1 MATKILIK
9 NSTSAGAAPSAG
21 DIDQAELAVN
31 LADKKLYTKNGSTV
45 VELGT
50 APSSITSAGTVQF
63 GTLSDGTIG
72 ITDFV
77 DEDNMSSNSNVKL
90 PTQQSVKA
98 YVDTSIT
105 NLIDG
110 APGSLNTLNE
120 LAAALN
126 DDAGN
131 VYTAIGAKLPLAGG
145 TMSGALAMGTS
156 KITGL
161 GNPTDNQDA
170 VTKAYVTATS
180 LPLAGGTL
188 SGAVAMGTNKIT
200 GLGNPTANQD
210 AVTKAYVTSTSLPLA
225 GGTLTGNLV
234 LGSNKATSTANPSA
248 ADDLTRKAYVD
259 SIAGSGTSAAAA
271 LADFDSVY
279 QRGLSSAPSADRNGN
294 ALTAGDLYFDTDDD
308 AMYVYDGS
316 SWGVVSLSPGIT
328 AGKSATF
335 GSGAADDDFLRIN
348 GTTIEGRSASEV
360 LSDIGGQASLTFGI
374 GTGNVPTFAANVADD
389 DFLRIAGTTVEGR
402 SAAEVLSDMGV
413 TATAAELNYLDI
425 ATLGSTA
432 ASKAVTADANNVVR
446 FTGGIHE
453 EFLAVT
459 SSSAATTI
467 NLRLGT
473 SFLHDLTEATTFT
486 FTNPPAE
493 AGTFVL
499 KIIQDSSARAITWPS
514 SVDWP
519 AATAPTLTAT
529 NNGVDVFVFTTC
541 DGGTIWYG
549 FTAGQAMG

>member
-45 VELGT
+45 VELGI

-77 DEDNMSSNSNVKL
+77 DEDDMASNSATKL
-90 PTQQSVKA
+90 PTQQSVRT
-98 YVDTSIT
+98 YVENSIT
-105 NLIDG
+105 SLIGG

-120 LAAALN
+120 LATALDN
-126 DDAGN
+126 NAGN
-131 VYTAIGAKLPLAGG
+131 VYEAIAAKLPLAGG
-145 TMSGALAMGTS
+145 TMSGAIAMGTS

-210 AVTKAYVTSTSLPLA
+210 AVTKAYVTTTSLPFA

-348 GTTIEGRSASEV
+348 GTTIEGRSAAEV
-360 LSDIGGQASLTFGI
+360 LSDIGGQAALTFGI
-374 GTGNVPTFAANVADD
+374 SNTNAVKVDSASVADD
-389 DFLRIAGTTVEGR
+389 EYARFTANGLESR
-402 SAAEVLSDMGV
+402 SAAEVLSDIG
-413 TATAAELNYLDI
+413 A
-425 ATLGSTA
+425 
-432 ASKAVTADANNVVR
+432 
-446 FTGGIHE
+446 
-453 EFLAVT
+453 
-459 SSSAATTI
+459 
-467 NLRLGT
+467 
-473 SFLHDLTEATTFT
+473 
-486 FTNPPAE
+486 
-493 AGTFVL
+493 AGTG
-499 KIIQDSSARAITWPS
+499 KAI
-514 SVDWP
+514 
-519 AATAPTLTAT
+519 AMAI
-529 NNGVDVFVFTTC
+529 VF
-541 DGGTIWYG
+541 G
-549 FTAGQAMG
+549 